1 MTKTSSIVGS
11 GGAAWARPAGVAG
24 GAPVDGTRLTVTC
37 ICFGVIFLEGAR
49 CQRSEQARATAKPA
63 PNTRTHP
70 TPGVVERARVPV
82 GLLPELKNWTR
93 PNPVFGRSP
102 LFAAS
107 GMANTIAKAAY
118 RKEAQPP
125 KNATPAK
132 IPRDRKSTRLNS
144 SHLVISYAV
153 FCLKKK
159 KITCQ
164 MGSIMALGCPSQFA
178 TRSTLVPVVAGYVL
192 FIL

>member
-1 MTKTSSIVGS
+1 MLRRSPSSTLFPYTTLFRSVE
-11 GGAAWARPAGVAG
+11 
-24 GAPVDGTRLTVTC
+24 DGMRLTVTC
-37 ICFGVIFLEGAR
+37 ICLGVIFLEGKR
-49 CQRSEQARATAKPA
+49 CQRSEEAHASAKPA
-63 PNTRTHP
+63 PKTRTHP
-70 TPGVVERARVPV
+70 SPGVVERARVPV

-132 IPRDRKSTRLNS
+132 IPRSFFQKVRTARTWPASAPIKPMMKNCPKSSKTRDMFLWAPDVRVAS
-144 SHLVISYAV
+144 S
-153 FCLKKK
+153 
-159 KITCQ
+159 
-164 MGSIMALGCPSQFA
+164 G
-178 TRSTLVPVVAGYVL
+178 
-192 FIL
+192 